1 MEKSMNYSA
10 RSYSTI
16 DILKGSIDR
25 SHKIIKNSEEDL
37 QHALK
42 EVQRLITDIVVHQQA
57 LAAMERDINMLK
69 NA

>member
-57 LAAMERDINMLK
+57 IATMERDINMLK